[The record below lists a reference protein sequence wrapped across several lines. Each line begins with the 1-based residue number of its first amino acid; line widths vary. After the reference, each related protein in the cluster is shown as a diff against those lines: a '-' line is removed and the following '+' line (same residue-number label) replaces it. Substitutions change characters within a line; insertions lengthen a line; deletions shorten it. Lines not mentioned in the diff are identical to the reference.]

1 MLHRGRDTS
10 AVCSGSRQRNIQLL
24 HSLLNMV
31 KCPAC
36 MGKHTTGHKL
46 PELLETA
53 SNQRLFYLHYKVCTQ
68 PLPPEKE
75 TPSWEKDPPP
85 LLQSHAQVATRAQ
98 GSAVPSNFL
107 KFLKNSNP
115 ALQSSTSA
123 KVSLTATGNLLPLGT
138 ELGSNVIMVW
148 RTGQTQ
154 RLI

>member
-10 AVCSGSRQRNIQLL
+10 AVCLGSRQRNIQLL
-24 HSLLNMV
+24 LSLLNLL
-31 KCPAC
+31 KCAAC
-36 MGKHTTGHKL
+36 VGKYTTGHR
-46 PELLETA
+46 LLETA

-75 TPSWEKDPPP
+75 TPGWEKDPPP

-148 RTGQTQ
+148 RTGQTK